1 MTTANTE
8 IKSARRLSDRKVA
21 ISFDMVIRT
30 RKSYMNQSP
39 EHTDSV
45 IDTMTHTFVYR
56 LIEDGTYYPVIKD
69 GFIAK
74 ICGKWGIRKK
84 KVIFARKLVQSVT
97 IDGDT
102 VELFTMDCVFLDEEW
117 AIKWH
122 RDRALNQLGI

>member
-1 MTTANTE
+1 MKNVNTE

-30 RKSYMNQSP
+30 RKTSERP
-39 EHTDSV
+39 DCA

-56 LIEDGTYYPVIKD
+56 LIEDGTYYPVLKD

-74 ICGKWGIRKK
+74 ICGKWGIRKRN
-84 KVIFARKLVQSVT
+84 VIFTRKLVQSVT
-97 IDGDT
+97 IDGET

-117 AIKWH
+117 ARKWH